1 MPGGAVIFGLGGL
14 GGAASLTCAAA
25 GVSRLALVDA
35 GPVEEADLG
44 MSPLLEEEDLGRPRA
59 AALAAR
65 LAASFPGLGIEPHDA
80 VLGPSAAAEL
90 LAGAGVALDG
100 IRQPAAKLL
109 TADAARRAG
118 VPIVHGAIARTSLQL
133 LTVTPRGAGGCLR
146 CLLEEVAV
154 GLPGAAELGAWGA
167 LARLGGAL
175 MAAEALRLLAG
186 EPGAYDGRLL
196 TFEARGA
203 RSRLVRVPRRPGCP
217 ACGVSAAAGEA
228 APLGGEGR

>member
-1 MPGGAVIFGLGGL
+1 MPGSAVIFGLGGL
-14 GGAASLTCAAA
+14 GGAASLTLAAA

-35 GPVEEADLG
+35 GPVEEPDLG
-44 MSPLLEEEDLGRPRA
+44 MSPLLEDEDLGRPRA
-59 AALAAR
+59 AALSAR
-65 LAASFPGLGIEPHDA
+65 LAASFPGLDLAPHDA
-80 VLGPSAAAEL
+80 RLEAATATRL
-90 LAGAGVALDG
+90 LEGAGVALDG
-100 IRQPAAKLL
+100 AREPEAKLL
-109 TADAARRAG
+109 AADAARRAG
-118 VPIVHGAIARTSLQL
+118 VPVVHGAVARTSLQL

-146 CLLEEVAV
+146 CLVEEVAA

-196 TFEARGA
+196 AFEARGA

-217 ACGVSAAAGEA
+217 ACGASEAAGEA
-228 APLGGEGR
+228 APAPGEGR